1 MWVFFIPQVPH
12 LHESIRAVPY
22 FWASDGISSLARVGI
37 NVKIPPCTNLDRI
50 NGMENTSYCFWKHSD
65 SVHRNYFFQNI
76 IWIILQSAPNSGT
89 CFQTLYDSRHF
100 RLSTLYMTPDQA
112 DLQWINGLLSHSV
125 CCGWKG
131 LFYVTDPLPV
141 LLCKSCMFF
150 APIGSLHHQLKIAKA
165 TTWRWFCPPIKLA
178 FAESDWIE
186 VGVISLTLYDLYV
199 QLELRLLRHTA
210 EDWPTGLARS
220 HPTKAMN
227 NYS

>member
-1 MWVFFIPQVPH
+1 
-12 LHESIRAVPY
+12 
-22 FWASDGISSLARVGI
+22 
-37 NVKIPPCTNLDRI
+37 
-50 NGMENTSYCFWKHSD
+50 
-65 SVHRNYFFQNI
+65 
-76 IWIILQSAPNSGT
+76 
-89 CFQTLYDSRHF
+89 
-100 RLSTLYMTPDQA
+100 
-112 DLQWINGLLSHSV
+112 
-125 CCGWKG
+125 
-131 LFYVTDPLPV
+131 
-141 LLCKSCMFF
+141 MFF